1 MSQAM
6 SKQPSKHAEPSNAR
20 KIAAGS
26 IGNAVEWFD
35 WTIYASFAV
44 FFSGQFFPK
53 TDETAS
59 LLATF
64 AIFAVGFFMRPVGGW
79 ALGIFSDRMGR
90 KAALSASILLMA
102 GGSLCWRR
110 FKIEPPCRLNFEP
123 GLLANR

>member
-1 MSQAM
+1 MNYATQTSQAVKPQV
-6 SKQPSKHAEPSNAR
+6 STAR

-44 FFSGQFFPK
+44 FFSTQFFPK

-64 AIFAVGFFMRPVGGW
+64 AIFAVGFFMRPIGGW
-79 ALGIFSDRMGR
+79 ALGSVR
-90 KAALSASILLMA
+90 KVLSQAPHSA
-102 GGSLCWRR
+102 GQ
-110 FKIEPPCRLNFEP
+110 
-123 GLLANR
+123 